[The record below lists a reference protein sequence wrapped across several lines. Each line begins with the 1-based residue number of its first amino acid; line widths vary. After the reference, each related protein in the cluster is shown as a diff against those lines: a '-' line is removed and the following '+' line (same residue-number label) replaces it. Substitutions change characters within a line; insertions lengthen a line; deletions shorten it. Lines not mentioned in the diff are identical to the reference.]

1 MSGGGVPLEIER
13 KLVIDVPDVSELSA
27 AAVTV
32 SDIVQTYL
40 VSSQWDAERVRR
52 RVVRSADGE
61 RVQLTHTG
69 KRTVS
74 AGVAEELETE
84 VDPATYDGLVARAD
98 PARAPIEKTRWVV
111 PWGGLTLEIDGFRA
125 PAGLWLLEVE
135 LADAASMHDA
145 LDLPPWVR
153 VVAEVTG
160 DPAYSNVA
168 LALRAARP

>member
-40 VSSQWDAERVRR
+40 VSSQWDAERV
-52 RVVRSADGE
+52 
-61 RVQLTHTG
+61 QLTHTG

-84 VDPATYDGLVARAD
+84 VDPATYDGLLVRAD
-98 PARAPIEKTRWVV
+98 PARVPIEKTRWVV

-135 LADAASMHDA
+135 LADAASLHDA

-168 LALRAARP
+168 LALRAGRP

>member
-1 MSGGGVPLEIER
+1 MSGVPLEIER
-13 KLVIDVPDVSELSA
+13 KLVIDEPDREALSA
-27 AAVTV
+27 AAVSE

-40 VSSQWDAERVRR
+40 LTTEWDAERVRQ
-52 RVVRSADGE
+52 RVVRDADGD
-61 RVQLTHTG
+61 RVQLTHTC
-69 KRTVS
+69 KQSVS
-74 AGVAEELETE
+74 RGVAEELETE
-84 VDPATYDGLVARAD
+84 VDPATYDRLLARAD
-98 PARAPIEKTRWVV
+98 PARVPIEKTRWVV

-135 LADAASMHDA
+135 LADAASLHDA

-168 LALRAARP
+168 LALRAAQT